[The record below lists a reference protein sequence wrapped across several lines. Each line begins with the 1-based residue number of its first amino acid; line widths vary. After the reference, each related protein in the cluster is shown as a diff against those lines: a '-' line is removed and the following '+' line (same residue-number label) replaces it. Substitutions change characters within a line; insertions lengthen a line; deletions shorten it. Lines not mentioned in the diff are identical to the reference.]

1 MKRLSRGTATQPT
14 ALIHHV
20 REIQLRLLA
29 TVAVLLGGMVAGY
42 FFYEP
47 LFAFIKAP
55 LDAPLHY
62 MSPAG
67 SFTFIIKI
75 CLVVGIVAALP
86 VAVYNVIMFVQPALS
101 KQLSRLRVYVTTLAS
116 LALAG
121 GGAAFGYFVILPL
134 SLRFFYKFQVEG
146 LEAIISADEYLRF
159 VIGVIVTFVLIFQLP
174 LLMSLADH
182 IRPLPPRKLLKA
194 EKYIIV
200 GSVFIGV
207 IVPFALDPAIQLLIA
222 SPIIVLYNL
231 SIVLVLAQQFFR
243 KRRGKSKKRSD
254 PRTEPEK
261 TYISPGIPLVPEPEP
276 APVPVIADP
285 APEPMPPTTSHP
297 RSVDGML
304 RTSRPVRTLVPE
316 RPQLHP
322 APRATTPPKK
332 PLAMDI
338 HPIPAQRR
346 PSITIPSSATN

>member
-1 MKRLSRGTATQPT
+1 
-14 ALIHHV
+14 
-20 REIQLRLLA
+20 
-29 TVAVLLGGMVAGY
+29 MVAGY

-75 CLVVGIVAALP
+75 CLLVGVVAALP

-101 KQLSRLRVYVTTLAS
+101 KQLSRLRVYVTTFAS
-116 LALAG
+116 LGLAG

-159 VIGVIVTFVLIFQLP
+159 VIGVIITFVLIFQLP

-243 KRRGKSKKRSD
+243 RQRKKKSKKQSEPRAD
-254 PRTEPEK
+254 PPIK
-261 TYISPGIPLVPEPEP
+261 TYISPGIPLMPEP
-276 APVPVIADP
+276 APVPAVADP
-285 APEPMPPTTSHP
+285 APEPTPPTSSYP

-316 RPQLHP
+316 RPRLRP
-322 APRATTPPKK
+322 APRTTAPPKQ

-346 PSITIPSSATN
+346 PAITLPGSATN